1 MAKAVGV
8 NGAVSFITGHAATFD
23 RFDFTQGQRLINTTG
38 FGDTFESNTA
48 GLKFSRFSAEGTP
61 KYNVSSSAP
70 GYGTTMS
77 QTGGTLTY
85 TVATGCTVSV
95 TGILTD
101 INVRS
106 DVNGEA
112 RLTFNGVGDGAVTQV
127 WDETP

>member
-8 NGAVSFITGHAATFD
+8 NGSVTFISGHNATFD

-61 KYNVSSSAP
+61 KYGAANTAP
-70 GYGTTMS
+70 GFGDTMT
-77 QTGGTLTY
+77 QTGGNTTFQ
-85 TVATGCTVSV
+85 VATNCTVTL

-112 RLTFNGVGDGAVTQV
+112 RLTFNGVGDGAVTQA
-127 WDETP
+127 WAEA